1 MEKVKITVEQEKV
14 LKKYKNEVLEEN
26 WLSGYVKYRHRWLDT
41 RIACLGELSF
51 NDFSLILHGW
61 YEVEQPVKFE
71 VGDWGLWTHKT
82 SSEYLKIAKIEFG
95 EVHFTDKS
103 VVLLKD
109 MNKFEKVTE
118 QWKITLLNLGREKP
132 EFNKNDIIVTESEV
146 YEAEYLSDEE
156 IIVLFEK
163 DLVRA
168 FHAAEHRIEVKGN
181 ES

>member
-1 MEKVKITVEQEKV
+1 MDKVKITVEQEEALNSFKNAMNEFGTNP
-14 LKKYKNEVLEEN
+14 LEYRKKYILAINEWVAINKFPLEQ
-26 WLSGYVKYRHRWLDT
+26 LALLL
-41 RIACLGELSF
+41 C
-51 NDFSLILHGW
+51 GW

-71 VGDWGLWTHKT
+71 VGDWFSDEG
-82 SSEYLKIAKIEFG
+82 EYFKVAHIG
-95 EVHFTDKS
+95 EDLYSVKDSLFDFYKS
-103 VVLLKD
+103 YV
-109 MNKFEKVTE
+109 NKNCEKVTE

-168 FHAAEHRIEVKGN
+168 FHAAENRIEVKGHD
-181 ES
+181 S